1 MKRNLLFILLLCGS
15 LHHPKAQTGN
25 NNYVR
30 TTAPTVAT
38 TATSGLSV
46 SNSIT
51 SYQYFDDW
59 GVPADCS
66 GGNDSRPTG
75 PVTYQE
81 YDAAGRSS
89 ATRLPVNAASGN
101 NGNPLSLS
109 AVQSRS
115 QLSSNYGDGKAYSK
129 PVYEASPW
137 TGYWNST
144 VRERSGTTTANV

>member
-1 MKRNLLFILLLCGS
+1 MTPGQLDL
-15 LHHPKAQTGN
+15 
-25 NNYVR
+25 
-30 TTAPTVAT
+30 
-38 TATSGLSV
+38 
-46 SNSIT
+46 
-51 SYQYFDDW
+51 
-59 GVPADCS
+59 
-66 GGNDSRPTG
+66 
-75 PVTYQE
+75 VTYQE

-89 ATRLPVNAASGN
+89 ATWLPVNAASGN